1 VKRGLAL
8 IIGVVC
14 IASGLFAQTEQYNIE
29 CKKSEDPARLPCLL
43 IAPGSGYHKDLPIIT
58 DLAKQANEAGFVT
71 LRFNWSSRG
80 KDMADS
86 TYSKVR
92 FEDVKR
98 MIEIARKTPNADTC
112 NVFIAG
118 KSLGSIYAYNAAIER
133 NDVRGIVLLTPIF
146 PDDSLI
152 DQIYPGLDS
161 LNCPLMMVAGDND
174 ADNAVLPVLYRA
186 AAKVKSPANVV
197 IVAGDHGLN
206 VGDYLTESGQKRNM
220 ENISLANQC
229 IVRWM
234 QRNLK

>member
-1 VKRGLAL
+1 LKRGLAL

-14 IASGLFAQTEQYNIE
+14 IASGLFAKTEQFNIE
-29 CKKSEDPARLPCLL
+29 YNPNENSAKLPCLI
-43 IAPGSGYHKDLPIIT
+43 IAPGNGYHKDLPIIT

-71 LRFNWSSRG
+71 LRFNWSPRG

-86 TYSKVR
+86 IYCNVR

-98 MIEIARKTPNADTC
+98 MIETARKIPNADTC

-133 NDVRGIVLLTPIF
+133 NDVRGIILLTPIF

-174 ADNAVLPVLYRA
+174 ADNAV
-186 AAKVKSPANVV
+186 
-197 IVAGDHGLN
+197 
-206 VGDYLTESGQKRNM
+206 
-220 ENISLANQC
+220 
-229 IVRWM
+229 
-234 QRNLK
+234 